1 MKTGEC
7 LTQGLFNQ
15 PADLAKNYTVF
26 KCRGSLVR
34 VVKTIYRCGD
44 FLCFLWSDMRSVGK
58 KSPSDRSAVSFPRQQ
73 LVIESSGLML
83 KANLCD
89 CAFWQRPVERPYF
102 HYCLSNV
109 RNCEDRIYIHFFIR
123 SSHIRFSYIYSQL
136 FITSQVYF
144 GPTYNDQ
151 LPVGWLAQ
159 LVEHCTGIAE
169 VMDSNPIQA

>member
-89 CAFWQRPVERPYF
+89 CAILAETSRETLFSLLMRF
-102 HYCLSNV
+102 G
-109 RNCEDRIYIHFFIR
+109 
-123 SSHIRFSYIYSQL
+123 SSCVILAVRFSLHCSLFLRASNWCKILNPKKSSRQL
-136 FITSQVYF
+136 
-144 GPTYNDQ
+144 
-151 LPVGWLAQ
+151 
-159 LVEHCTGIAE
+159 
-169 VMDSNPIQA
+169 

>member
-7 LTQGLFNQ
+7 LNQGLFNQ

-34 VVKTIYRCGD
+34 VVQTIYRCGD

-58 KSPSDRSAVSFPRQQ
+58 KSPSDRTAVSFPRQQ

-89 CAFWQRPVERPYF
+89 CAILAETSRET
-102 HYCLSNV
+102 L
-109 RNCEDRIYIHFFIR
+109 
-123 SSHIRFSYIYSQL
+123 FSL
-136 FITSQVYF
+136 
-144 GPTYNDQ
+144 
-151 LPVGWLAQ
+151 LL
-159 LVEHCTGIAE
+159 E
-169 VMDSNPIQA
+169 